1 MFLIWAEIAIKRKFS
16 MKNNMFNG
24 LCPVCHE
31 VIETQHV
38 FSENNQVYLKKGN
51 TTSSSITLKTK
62 GQWFPV
68 NFQWMPVME
77 LKNNL
82 ENQSENL

>member
-1 MFLIWAEIAIKRKFS
+1 
-16 MKNNMFNG
+16 MKNNSFTG
-24 LCPVCHE
+24 LCAVCHE

-51 TTSSSITLKTK
+51 TSHSITLKNHE
-62 GQWFPV
+62 QWFPV
-68 NFQWMPVME
+68 NFQWIPVME

-82 ENQSENL
+82 ENQLEKLSK

>member
-1 MFLIWAEIAIKRKFS
+1 
-16 MKNNMFNG
+16 MKNNTFNG
-24 LCPVCHE
+24 LCVVCHD

-38 FSENNQVYLKKGN
+38 FSKNNQVYLKKGN
-51 TTSSSITLKTK
+51 TTSPSITLKNND
-62 GQWFPV
+62 QWFPV